1 MKHFSIS
8 NYKIST
14 NSKPFIIAEISSNH
28 MWSLNNTLKLIKKIK
43 LAGADAVKIQT
54 YDQDTMTIDSKKKF
68 FKISKGNWKNFN
80 LYKLYKEAKTP
91 FSWHKKIFDYAKKK
105 KILCFSTPFDFNA
118 VDLLEKL
125 KVQLYKI
132 ASFEINH
139 IPLLEKIGKTKK
151 PVIISTGM
159 ADINDIHLA
168 IKTLKKN
175 GSKDIAIL
183 HCISAYPSKSQ
194 YYNLNFINRLKK
206 FNLPIG
212 LSDHTVD
219 NVAAST
225 SVGMGV
231 KIFEKHLRLE
241 AKKGIDSKFST
252 NPNNFK
258 NYVDNINL
266 SFNSLGNE
274 NFNRKKFEGD
284 NKKYRRSIFI
294 SKDVLRNDFITK
306 ENIAV
311 IRPSTGIHPK
321 FYQRI
326 LGKKFKINKKKGSP
340 LKFKHIFEKIR

>member
-1 MKHFSIS
+1 MSLIL
-8 NYKIST
+8 
-14 NSKPFIIAEISSNH
+14 SKLKRPFIIAELSANH
-28 MWSLNNTLKLIKKIK
+28 NGKITNIYKLINKAKKS
-43 LAGADAVKIQT
+43 GANAVKIQSYT
-54 YDQDTMTIDSKKKF
+54 PESMTLDVKNKF
-68 FKISKGNWKNFN
+68 FFIKNGPWKGHYLND
-80 LYKLYKEAKTP
+80 LYKKGTTP
-91 FSWHKKIFDYAKKK
+91 YTWHKKIFDYAKKK

>member
-1 MKHFSIS
+1 MSLIL
-8 NYKIST
+8 
-14 NSKPFIIAEISSNH
+14 SKLKRPFIIAELSANH
-28 MWSLNNTLKLIKKIK
+28 NGKITNIYKLINKAKKS
-43 LAGADAVKIQT
+43 GANAVKIQSYT
-54 YDQDTMTIDSKKKF
+54 PESMTLDVKNKF
-68 FKISKGNWKNFN
+68 FFIKNGPWKGHYLND
-80 LYKLYKEAKTP
+80 LYKKGTTP
-91 FSWHKKIFDYAKKK
+91 YTWNKKIFNNEKKK

>member
-1 MKHFSIS
+1 MSVILS
-8 NYKIST
+8 KI
-14 NSKPFIIAEISSNH
+14 KRPFIIAELSANH
-28 MWSLNNTLKLIKKIK
+28 NGKITNIYKLINKAKKS
-43 LAGADAVKIQT
+43 GANAVKIQSYT
-54 YDQDTMTIDSKKKF
+54 PESMTLDVKNKF
-68 FKISKGNWKNFN
+68 FFIKNGPWKGHYLND
-80 LYKLYKEAKTP
+80 LYKKGTTP
-91 FSWHKKIFDYAKKK
+91 YTWHKKIFDYAKKK

-159 ADINDIHLA
+159 AEINDIHLA